1 MSNTLTIG
9 QSTTLNAIR
18 ALAAFA
24 VLVGHT
30 LSGVQPISWF
40 GNTMPFQSLA
50 VVVFFW
56 LSGFLITYHCLTRG
70 KYSFSEY
77 MIDRFSRIYVL
88 YIPALI
94 ISFVVFILIL
104 GRAAPTAW
112 DWIGHLLQL
121 QHTPFSRMIEGIPTI
136 SVFGGNTVLW
146 TIAVEWWLYVFFGI
160 VFFWR
165 DMSAVERVIATVLA
179 VPATLVVGYFTI
191 RESIGWEWF
200 IGSAFAYIYVYLPK
214 ISWKQVIIPLAAI
227 IAGLTWRFHQL
238 SLASRINMYDLQL
251 LIIIGVTMMFIVLA
265 STNVRVSSQVKWIAT
280 KGAFLSYAMYL
291 THEPIRVLL
300 STQMNAAQAPKAW
313 LSILIC
319 VLFSAACAW
328 LFEDKHLNL
337 RKWLKKKII
346 TENEKNSNPVSIN

>member
-30 LSGVQPISWF
+30 LSGVTPISWF
-40 GNTMPFQSLA
+40 GKIMPFQSLA

-56 LSGFLITYHCLTRG
+56 LSGFLITYHCLTRK

-94 ISFVVFILIL
+94 ISFVVFVLFI

-121 QHTPFSRMIEGIPTI
+121 QHTPFARMIEGIPPIT
-136 SVFGGNTVLW
+136 VFGGNTVLW

-160 VFFWR
+160 AFFWR
-165 DMSAVERVIATVLA
+165 DMSAVERMFATVLA
-179 VPATLVVGYFTI
+179 IPATLVVGYFTI
-191 RESIGWEWF
+191 WESVAWEWF
-200 IGSAFAYIYVYLPK
+200 LGAAFAYIYVFMPRVN
-214 ISWKQVIIPLAAI
+214 WKQVLVPLAAVI
-227 IAGLTWRFHQL
+227 FGLLWRFKKL
-238 SLASRINMYDLQL
+238 SLASHMNMYDQQL
-251 LIIIGVTMMFIVLA
+251 LLLTGVAMMFIILA
-265 STNVRVSSQVKWIAT
+265 STNLRVSTPVKWIAT

-300 STQMNAAQAPKAW
+300 STQMNSAKPINAW

-319 VLFSAACAW
+319 VLFSAVCAW
-328 LFEDKHLNL
+328 LLEDKHLTL
-337 RKWLKKKII
+337 RKWLKKKIAPRE
-346 TENEKNSNPVSIN
+346 TPLAASSTL